1 MSSLRVG
8 YLFKKKYIN
17 YQDKKYEIFEFI
29 DYVSGIGFTNT
40 HNNDI
45 CNVLS
50 GNNAGVYA
58 SFINEDANESEY
70 VFLSDDI
77 DKAITDNENKV
88 DFIKIRKKRI
98 SSTAKYYLR
107 SESGTGLTK
116 LLNEDLIS
124 YLQKE
129 EKKSQSDF
137 DEDEFEKTS
146 DISSMYSSIKKT
158 IISQDEQIMQILTAL
173 FKNQKVVNSDLD
185 MDLIAK
191 LKENILIYGSTGTG
205 KTEILKRISK
215 LYNIPLVI
223 EDATSL
229 SETGY
234 QGRKITDMLEDLCLA
249 ADNNIELAEKGILVI
264 DEFDKLAEKSEDNQS
279 HVSRLGVQRSL
290 LKLLDGTLFYFGD
303 KKFDTSKLTVVALG
317 AFTGIIDEKKQNNEN
332 TIGFGNNNIREKV
345 NYDDYSKISSNDFIK
360 YGIMRELI
368 GRFSKTIAMNPL
380 SKEDIIK
387 ILKKSDFSPLNTYK
401 KLFDMLEVNFD
412 FSDEFIEYIAELA
425 ISKQSGARSLK
436 TVFDD
441 CISSAL
447 FRIFAGEYSSISL
460 VKPDDENNKPYV
472 LTKTIEKKHGL
483 FGKK

>member
-1 MSSLRVG
+1 MAKLEIG
-8 YLFKKKYIN
+8 YLFKKKYVTYEN
-17 YQDKKYEIFEFI
+17 KKYEIFEFV
-29 DYVSGIGFTNT
+29 DYVVGIVFTNT
-40 HNNDI
+40 EKNYI

-50 GNNAGVYA
+50 GNYNGTYA
-58 SFINEDANESEY
+58 SLINKNENEKEY
-70 VFLSDDI
+70 VFVVDTL
-77 DKAITDNENKV
+77 DNALRVNDNYV
-88 DFIKIRKKRI
+88 DFSSITKKRL
-98 SSTAKYYLR
+98 SMTGKYYLR
-107 SESGTGLTK
+107 GSKGNDLTI
-116 LLNEDLIS
+116 LVNQDLIN
-124 YLQKE
+124 YLQKCD
-129 EKKSQSDF
+129 KKEQSDF
-137 DEDEFEKTS
+137 DEEEFEKIS

-215 LYNIPLVI
+215 LYNIPIVI
-223 EDATSL
+223 EDATAL

-249 ADNNIELAEKGILVI
+249 ANNDIELAEKGILVI
-264 DEFDKLAEKSEDNQS
+264 DEFDKLAEKFGDSQS

-290 LKLLDGTLFYFGD
+290 LKLLDGTLFYFED
-303 KKFDTSKLTVVALG
+303 KKFDTSKLTVVGLG
-317 AFTGIIDEKKQNNEN
+317 AFTGITDD
-332 TIGFGNNNIREKV
+332 
-345 NYDDYSKISSNDFIK
+345 DDYKQLTVDDFMK

-387 ILKKSDFSPLNTYK
+387 ILKESDFSPLNTYK
-401 KLFDMLEVNFD
+401 QLFDMLEVNFD

-425 ISKQSGARSLK
+425 IAKQSGARSLK

-447 FRIFAGEYSSISL
+447 FRIFAGEYSNISL
-460 VKPDDENNKPYV
+460 VKPDDENNKPYL
-472 LTKTIEKKHGL
+472 LTKVKEKK
-483 FGKK
+483 

>member
-8 YLFKKKYIN
+8 YLFKKKYID
-17 YQDKKYEIFEFI
+17 YQDKKYEIFEFV

-40 HNNDI
+40 NNNDI

-58 SFINEDANESEY
+58 SFINEDANEGEY

-77 DKAITDNENKV
+77 DKAIEDNGNRV
-88 DFIKIRKKRI
+88 DFIAIRKNRI

-107 SESGTGLTK
+107 NDKSTGLTQ
-116 LLNEDLIS
+116 LLNKDLIS

-129 EKKSQSDF
+129 DKKEQSDF
-137 DEDEFEKTS
+137 DEGEFEKTS

-215 LYNIPLVI
+215 LYNIPIVI
-223 EDATSL
+223 EDATAL

-249 ADNNIELAEKGILVI
+249 ADNDIELAEKGILVI
-264 DEFDKLAEKSEDNQS
+264 DEFDKLAEKSGDSQS

-290 LKLLDGTLFYFGD
+290 LKLLDGTLFYFDD
-303 KKFDTSKLTVVALG
+303 KKFDTSKLTVVGLG
-317 AFTGIIDEKKQNNEN
+317 AFTGITK
-332 TIGFGNNNIREKV
+332 G
-345 NYDDYSKISSNDFIK
+345 DDYKQLTTDDFMK

-387 ILKKSDFSPLNTYK
+387 ILKESDFSPLNTYK

-425 ISKQSGARSLK
+425 ITKQSGARSLK

-472 LTKTIEKKHGL
+472 LTKTKEKKHGF
-483 FGKK
+483 FGRK

>member
-1 MSSLRVG
+1 MANLRIG
-8 YLFKKKYIN
+8 YLFKKKYVT
-17 YQDKKYEIFEFI
+17 YEKKKYEIFEFV
-29 DYVSGIGFTNT
+29 DYVAGIGFTNT
-40 HNNDI
+40 ENNDRF
-45 CNVLS
+45 NVLS
-50 GNNAGVYA
+50 GNYNGTYA
-58 SFINEDANESEY
+58 SFINKNANEEDY
-70 VFLSDDI
+70 VFLG
-77 DKAITDNENKV
+77 DNLEDALEVNNNKV
-88 DFIKIRKKRI
+88 DFIAIRNKRI
-98 SSTAKYYLR
+98 SSTGKYYLR
-107 SESGTGLTK
+107 GDNGTSLSK
-116 LLNEDLIS
+116 LINEDLIT
-124 YLQKE
+124 YLQNND
-129 EKKSQSDF
+129 KKGQSDF

-185 MDLIAK
+185 MDLVAK

-205 KTEILKRISK
+205 KTEILKRISR
-215 LYNIPLVI
+215 LYNIPIVI
-223 EDATSL
+223 EDATAL

-249 ADNNIELAEKGILVI
+249 ANNDIELAEKGILVI
-264 DEFDKLAEKSEDNQS
+264 DEFDKLAEKSGDSQS

-290 LKLLDGTLFYFGD
+290 LKLLDGTLFYFDD
-303 KKFDTSKLTVVALG
+303 KKFDTSKLTVVGLG
-317 AFTGIIDEKKQNNEN
+317 AFTGITK
-332 TIGFGNNNIREKV
+332 G
-345 NYDDYSKISSNDFIK
+345 DDYKQLTTDDFMK

-387 ILKKSDFSPLNTYK
+387 ILKESDFSPLNTYK

-425 ISKQSGARSLK
+425 IGKQSGARSLK

-472 LTKTIEKKHGL
+472 LTKTKEKKHGF
-483 FGKK
+483 FGRK

>member
-1 MSSLRVG
+1 MANLRIG
-8 YLFKKKYIN
+8 YLFKKEYVTYEK
-17 YQDKKYEIFEFI
+17 KKYEIFEFV
-29 DYVSGIGFTNT
+29 DYVAGIGFTNT
-40 HNNDI
+40 ENNDRF
-45 CNVLS
+45 NVLS
-50 GNNAGVYA
+50 GNYNGTYA
-58 SFINEDANESEY
+58 SFITKNANEGEY
-70 VFLSDDI
+70 VFLADSLDDALKI
-77 DKAITDNENKV
+77 NDNHV
-88 DFIKIRKKRI
+88 DFIAIRKKRI
-98 SSTAKYYLR
+98 LCTGKYYLR
-107 SESGTGLTK
+107 GNSGTELTR
-116 LLNEDLIS
+116 LVNQDLITF
-124 YLQKE
+124 LQKND
-129 EKKSQSDF
+129 KKEQSDF
-137 DEDEFEKTS
+137 DEDEFDKTS

-205 KTEILKRISK
+205 KTEILKRISR
-215 LYNIPLVI
+215 LYDIPIII

-249 ADNNIELAEKGILVI
+249 ANNDIELAEKGILVI
-264 DEFDKLAEKSEDNQS
+264 DEFDKLAEKSCDNQS

-290 LKLLDGTLFYFGD
+290 LKLLDGSTFYFND
-303 KKFDTSKLTVVALG
+303 KEFDTSKLTVVALG
-317 AFTGIIDEKKQNNEN
+317 AFTDINNEN
-332 TIGFGNNNIREKV
+332 KHNHTNIIGFGARDLGKKPNF
-345 NYDDYSKISSNDFIK
+345 DDYSKISNNDFIK

-387 ILKKSDFSPLNTYK
+387 ILKESDFSPLNTYK
-401 KLFDMLEVNFD
+401 KLFDMLEVNFE

-425 ISKQSGARSLK
+425 IAKQSGARSLK

-460 VKPDDENNKPYV
+460 VKPDDKNDKPYV
-472 LTKTIEKKHGL
+472 LTKTK
-483 FGKK
+483 

>member
-1 MSSLRVG
+1 MSSLRIG
-8 YLFKKKYIN
+8 YLFKKKYID
-17 YQDKKYEIFEFI
+17 YQDKKYEIFEFV

-40 HNNDI
+40 NNNDI

-58 SFINEDANESEY
+58 SFINEDANEGEY

-77 DKAITDNENKV
+77 DKAIKDNGNRV
-88 DFIKIRKKRI
+88 DFIAIRKNRI

-107 SESGTGLTK
+107 NDKSTGLTQ
-116 LLNEDLIS
+116 LLNKDLIS

-129 EKKSQSDF
+129 DKKGQSDF
-137 DEDEFEKTS
+137 DEGEFEKTS

-205 KTEILKRISK
+205 KTEILKRISR
-215 LYNIPLVI
+215 LYNIPIVI
-223 EDATSL
+223 EDATAL

-249 ADNNIELAEKGILVI
+249 ADNDIELAEKGILVI
-264 DEFDKLAEKSEDNQS
+264 DEFDKLAEKSGDSQS

-290 LKLLDGTLFYFGD
+290 LKLLDGTLFYFDD
-303 KKFDTSKLTVVALG
+303 KKFDTSKLTVVGLG
-317 AFTGIIDEKKQNNEN
+317 AFTGITK
-332 TIGFGNNNIREKV
+332 G
-345 NYDDYSKISSNDFIK
+345 DDYKQLTTDDFMK

-387 ILKKSDFSPLNTYK
+387 ILKESDFSPLNTYK

-425 ISKQSGARSLK
+425 ITKQSGARSLK

-472 LTKTIEKKHGL
+472 LTKTKEKKHGF
-483 FGKK
+483 FGRK

>member
-8 YLFKKKYIN
+8 YLFKKKYID
-17 YQDKKYEIFEFI
+17 YQDKKYEIFKFV

-40 HNNDI
+40 NNNDI

-58 SFINEDANESEY
+58 SFINEDANEGEY

-77 DKAITDNENKV
+77 DKAIEDNGNRV
-88 DFIKIRKKRI
+88 DFIAIRKNRI

-107 SESGTGLTK
+107 NDKSTGLTQ
-116 LLNEDLIS
+116 LLNKDLIS
-124 YLQKE
+124 YLQKKD
-129 EKKSQSDF
+129 KKGQSDF
-137 DEDEFEKTS
+137 DEGEFEKTS

-205 KTEILKRISK
+205 KTEILKRTSR
-215 LYNIPLVI
+215 LYNIPIVI
-223 EDATSL
+223 EDATAL

-249 ADNNIELAEKGILVI
+249 ADNDIELAEKGILVI
-264 DEFDKLAEKSEDNQS
+264 DEFDKLAEKSGDSQS

-290 LKLLDGTLFYFGD
+290 LKLLDGTLFYFDD
-303 KKFDTSKLTVVALG
+303 KKFDTSKLTVVGLG
-317 AFTGIIDEKKQNNEN
+317 AFTGITK
-332 TIGFGNNNIREKV
+332 G
-345 NYDDYSKISSNDFIK
+345 DDYKQLTTDDFMK

-387 ILKKSDFSPLNTYK
+387 ILKESDFSPLNTYK

-425 ISKQSGARSLK
+425 ITKQSGARSLK

-472 LTKTIEKKHGL
+472 LTKTKEKKHGF
-483 FGKK
+483 FGRK

>member
-1 MSSLRVG
+1 MANLRIG
-8 YLFKKKYIN
+8 YLFKKKYVAYEN
-17 YQDKKYEIFEFI
+17 KKYEIFEFV
-29 DYVSGIGFTNT
+29 DYVAGIGFTNT
-40 HNNDI
+40 ENNDR

-50 GNNAGVYA
+50 GNYNGTYA
-58 SFINEDANESEY
+58 SFINENMNEEEY
-70 VFLSDDI
+70 VFLADSLDHAL
-77 DKAITDNENKV
+77 KVNDNHV
-88 DFIKIRKKRI
+88 DFVSIRKKRL
-98 SSTAKYYLR
+98 SSTGKYYLR
-107 SESGTGLTK
+107 GDSGTDLTR
-116 LLNEDLIS
+116 LVNQDLIN
-124 YLQKE
+124 YLQKGD
-129 EKKSQSDF
+129 KKEQSDF
-137 DEDEFEKTS
+137 DEDEFKKTS

-215 LYNIPLVI
+215 LYNIPIVI
-223 EDATSL
+223 EDATAL

-234 QGRKITDMLEDLCLA
+234 QGRKITDMLEDLCHA

-264 DEFDKLAEKSEDNQS
+264 DEFDKLAEKSGDSQS

-290 LKLLDGTLFYFGD
+290 LKLLDGTLFYFED
-303 KKFDTSKLTVVALG
+303 KKFDTSKLTVVGLG
-317 AFTGIIDEKKQNNEN
+317 AFTGITE
-332 TIGFGNNNIREKV
+332 G
-345 NYDDYSKISSNDFIK
+345 DDYKQLTADDFMK

-387 ILKKSDFSPLNTYK
+387 ILKESDFSPLNTYK

-425 ISKQSGARSLK
+425 IAKQSGARSLK

-472 LTKTIEKKHGL
+472 LTKTKERKHGF
-483 FGKK
+483 FGRK

>member
-1 MSSLRVG
+1 MANLRIG
-8 YLFKKKYIN
+8 YLFKKKYVK
-17 YQDKKYEIFEFI
+17 YEKKKYEIFEFI
-29 DYVSGIGFTNT
+29 DYVVGIGFTNT
-40 HNNDI
+40 EKNDR

-50 GNNAGVYA
+50 GKYNGTYA
-58 SFINEDANESEY
+58 SFINKNGNEEEY
-70 VFLSDDI
+70 VFL
-77 DKAITDNENKV
+77 ADNLG
-88 DFIKIRKKRI
+88 DALKINDNQVNFTSIREKRL
-98 SSTAKYYLR
+98 SSTGKYYLR
-107 SESGTGLTK
+107 DSDGDSLARLVNQD
-116 LLNEDLIS
+116 LLD
-124 YLQKE
+124 YLQKGDQKE
-129 EKKSQSDF
+129 QSDF
-137 DEDEFEKTS
+137 AEDEFEKTS

-215 LYNIPLVI
+215 LYNIPIVI
-223 EDATSL
+223 EDATAL

-249 ADNNIELAEKGILVI
+249 ADNDKELAEKGILVI
-264 DEFDKLAEKSEDNQS
+264 DEFDKLAEKSEDSQS

-303 KKFDTSKLTVVALG
+303 KKFDTSKLTVVGLG
-317 AFTGIIDEKKQNNEN
+317 AFTGISE
-332 TIGFGNNNIREKV
+332 G
-345 NYDDYSKISSNDFIK
+345 DDYKQLTADDFMK

-368 GRFSKTIAMNPL
+368 GRFSKSIAMNPL
-380 SKEDIIK
+380 SKEDIMK
-387 ILKKSDFSPLNTYK
+387 ILRESDFSPLNTYK
-401 KLFDMLEVNFD
+401 KLFDMLEVHFD
-412 FSDEFIEYIAELA
+412 FSDEFVEYITELA
-425 ISKQSGARSLK
+425 IAKQSGARSLK

-460 VKPDDENNKPYV
+460 VKPDDENNKPYI
-472 LTKTIEKKHGL
+472 LTKTKEKND
-483 FGKK
+483 

>member
-8 YLFKKKYIN
+8 YLFKKKYID
-17 YQDKKYEIFEFI
+17 YQDKKYEIFEFV

-40 HNNDI
+40 NNNDI

-58 SFINEDANESEY
+58 SFINEDANEGEY

-77 DKAITDNENKV
+77 DKAIKDNGNRV
-88 DFIKIRKKRI
+88 DFIAIRKNRI

-107 SESGTGLTK
+107 NDKSTGLTR
-116 LLNEDLIS
+116 LLNKDLIS

-129 EKKSQSDF
+129 DKKGQSDF
-137 DEDEFEKTS
+137 DEGEFEKTS

-205 KTEILKRISK
+205 KTEILKRISR
-215 LYNIPLVI
+215 LYNIPIVI
-223 EDATSL
+223 EDATAL

-249 ADNNIELAEKGILVI
+249 ADNDIELAEKGILVI
-264 DEFDKLAEKSEDNQS
+264 DEFDKLAEKSGDSQS

-290 LKLLDGTLFYFGD
+290 LKLLDGTLFYFDD
-303 KKFDTSKLTVVALG
+303 KKFDTSKLTVVGLG
-317 AFTGIIDEKKQNNEN
+317 AFTGITK
-332 TIGFGNNNIREKV
+332 G
-345 NYDDYSKISSNDFIK
+345 DDYKQLTTDDFMK

-387 ILKKSDFSPLNTYK
+387 ILKESDFSPLNTYK

-425 ISKQSGARSLK
+425 ITKQSGARSLK

-472 LTKTIEKKHGL
+472 LTKTKEKKHGF
-483 FGKK
+483 FGRK

>member
-8 YLFKKKYIN
+8 YLFKKKYID
-17 YQDKKYEIFEFI
+17 YQDKKYEIFEFV

-40 HNNDI
+40 NNNDI

-58 SFINEDANESEY
+58 SFINEDANEGEY

-77 DKAITDNENKV
+77 DKAIKDNGNRV
-88 DFIKIRKKRI
+88 DFIAIRKNRI

-107 SESGTGLTK
+107 NDKSTGLTQ
-116 LLNEDLIS
+116 LLNKDLIS

-129 EKKSQSDF
+129 DKKEQSDF
-137 DEDEFEKTS
+137 DEGEFEKTS

-215 LYNIPLVI
+215 LYNIPIVI
-223 EDATSL
+223 EDATAL

-249 ADNNIELAEKGILVI
+249 ADNDIELAEKGILVI
-264 DEFDKLAEKSEDNQS
+264 DEFDKLAEKSGDSQS

-290 LKLLDGTLFYFGD
+290 LKLLDGTLFYFDD
-303 KKFDTSKLTVVALG
+303 KKFDTSKLTVVGLG
-317 AFTGIIDEKKQNNEN
+317 AFTGITK
-332 TIGFGNNNIREKV
+332 G
-345 NYDDYSKISSNDFIK
+345 DDYKQLTTDDFMK

-387 ILKKSDFSPLNTYK
+387 ILKESDFSPLNTYK

-425 ISKQSGARSLK
+425 ITKQSGARSLK

-472 LTKTIEKKHGL
+472 LTKTKEKKHGF
-483 FGKK
+483 FGRK